1 MFRAANIHIIS
12 IARKKSHTNFVCNT
26 QHDFVGVKLYIR
38 KPVVEKYYPALLA
51 RQKEINQALGCEPQ
65 WDANPTAQDKTIA
78 LFHKTDL
85 SDPQNVED
93 ALDWMVSQTL
103 IFYRVFSKEVERL

>member
-1 MFRAANIHIIS
+1 M
-12 IARKKSHTNFVCNT
+12 
-26 QHDFVGVKLYIR
+26 
-38 KPVVEKYYPALLA
+38 VEKYYPALVA
-51 RQKEINQALGCEPQ
+51 RQKEINQALGCESQ